1 MTTDVPKPPG
11 QLWKE
16 RRKRSSKTKPVS
28 GRRQVCFRLSL
39 EAEQKLQFLIE
50 SLELV
55 TATQN
60 PITGEL
66 VVNRAKYSRTGLCC
80 ALIEKAIEDLH
91 RETFQ

>member
-1 MTTDVPKPPG
+1 MTNDVPKPPG

-16 RRKRSSKTKPVS
+16 RRTRSSNPKPVS
-28 GRRQVCFRLSL
+28 DRKQINFRLSL
-39 EAEQKLQFLIE
+39 EAGQKLQALIE

-66 VVNRAKYSRTGLCC
+66 AVNRAKYSRHGFCR
-80 ALIEKAIEDLH
+80 ALLEKAI
-91 RETFQ
+91 